1 MRKVWGNGI
10 FENDADYSQGLSLEG
25 GVENGHEV
33 GPLAVT
39 HMLTLSH
46 PVTDTRMSDEIVH
59 NLDGCEI
66 SLVGDDLDP
75 ERESLLLDM
84 ASLQQRGLELTNTS
98 AYLTIAGQWGL
109 RACLLFLCAPL
120 PMIKSLGISGGP
132 PSRPR
137 DVTKCHLAPC
147 QPGSSSGFQ
156 TATRGTV
163 LGFGLPSGSFS
174 LLLSIP
180 WLPCSWFH
188 SFCGSVFP
196 NELLIF

>member
-1 MRKVWGNGI
+1 M
-10 FENDADYSQGLSLEG
+10 
-25 GVENGHEV
+25 
-33 GPLAVT
+33 GPSA
-39 HMLTLSH
+39 LTQTPTPSH

-109 RACLLFLCAPL
+109 RAGPLFLGCPC
-120 PMIKSLGISGGP
+120 PSLGGPEGP

-137 DVTKCHLAPC
+137 NVTKCPLP
-147 QPGSSSGFQ
+147 PS
-156 TATRGTV
+156 
-163 LGFGLPSGSFS
+163 PSGDPLASR
-174 LLLSIP
+174 LSIEV
-180 WLPCSWFH
+180 
-188 SFCGSVFP
+188 GAGV
-196 NELLIF
+196 